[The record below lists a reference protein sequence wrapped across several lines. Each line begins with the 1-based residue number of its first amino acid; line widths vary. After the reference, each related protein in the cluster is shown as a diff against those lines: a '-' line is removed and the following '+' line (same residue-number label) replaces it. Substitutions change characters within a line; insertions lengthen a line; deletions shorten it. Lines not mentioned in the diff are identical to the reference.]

1 MVCRLLAGLGI
12 PKSFALRETN
22 VCTFGGSI
30 GTPCIFRANSNRS
43 ANVDFLSIFGWY
55 EIFTSKPLDILPQV
69 WTIGGMTF
77 NQIITHWG
85 GVDAARK
92 ALGLSRQTLYNWRDK
107 GIPLEAQVN
116 VEVVTEG
123 KLKADL
129 PQMVRS

>member
-1 MVCRLLAGLGI
+1 
-12 PKSFALRETN
+12 
-22 VCTFGGSI
+22 
-30 GTPCIFRANSNRS
+30 
-43 ANVDFLSIFGWY
+43 
-55 EIFTSKPLDILPQV
+55 
-69 WTIGGMTF
+69 MTF